1 MWDIFGMERL
11 GDEEHGI
18 PGDEGQ
24 RAHDLLMA
32 EIAAVVSKGMRHVVA
47 PPSAVWRHKEEEAAG
62 GGDAGPG
69 LCLYPLLRQSYPELI
84 SQFLP
89 STTLTGPRSSGMQ
102 VETLQ
107 LKGCL
112 CNPHPTPVLCR
123 VRAGGDPAAEGP
135 SRRQSA
141 VICIQ

>member
-1 MWDIFGMERL
+1 MTTELFPKHMWDIFGMERL

-62 GGDAGPG
+62 GGDAGPRDTATP
-69 LCLYPLLRQSYPELI
+69 YAKHVSEQ
-84 SQFLP
+84 
-89 STTLTGPRSSGMQ
+89 GPRIS
-102 VETLQ
+102 
-107 LKGCL
+107 
-112 CNPHPTPVLCR
+112 
-123 VRAGGDPAAEGP
+123 PAPLGE
-135 SRRQSA
+135 A
-141 VICIQ
+141 V